1 MLLGDLFP
9 WALIHFESIIITIVV
24 FKIAKK
30 EMPRIKQAI
39 SFQLDASPKAAPC
52 SYRQP
57 SSYLFFKQTFL
68 RVFVFLLI

>member
-1 MLLGDLFP
+1 M
-9 WALIHFESIIITIVV
+9 T
-24 FKIAKK
+24 
-30 EMPRIKQAI
+30 RIKHAI
-39 SFQLDASPKAAPC
+39 SFQLDASPKAAPT